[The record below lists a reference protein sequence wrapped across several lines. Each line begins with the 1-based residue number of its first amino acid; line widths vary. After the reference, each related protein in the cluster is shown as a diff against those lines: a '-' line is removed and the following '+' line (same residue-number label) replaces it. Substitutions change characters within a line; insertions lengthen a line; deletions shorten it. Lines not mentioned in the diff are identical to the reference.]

1 MLQTT
6 KRIIHEDVTSTVA
19 KEEYGKTD
27 ILAAYDNFWHY
38 RVVINPRL
46 TLRKMWFPRSL
57 SLKLR
62 KFWEEFKAGKRPV
75 MLLIPA
81 RALPSGK
88 NVWRTKYRTGS
99 HWDNGTRKRAHC
111 AGGFQVVFG
120 ARALPARWRV

>member
-27 ILAAYDNFWHY
+27 
-38 RVVINPRL
+38 
-46 TLRKMWFPRSL
+46 
-57 SLKLR
+57 
-62 KFWEEFKAGKRPV
+62 
-75 MLLIPA
+75 
-81 RALPSGK
+81 
-88 NVWRTKYRTGS
+88 
-99 HWDNGTRKRAHC
+99 RKRAHC